1 MAKIGQELLAFFAN
15 FCLAATMN
23 NNQGDLFNPEPW
35 KSPAQTYRPLALRMR
50 PRRLCEVVGQAHLLG
65 ENCLLPR
72 LVHQNSF
79 GNLILFGP
87 PGCGKT
93 SIAEAIANE
102 TASKFIRINAVLS
115 NVAELRSVL
124 QMARRDSSPTILFI
138 DEIHR
143 FNRSQQDSLLPDLE
157 NGSLRLIGATTHHP
171 GLYVISPL
179 LSRSHLFELEPLT
192 ENVIGRFLSETLV
205 DVDRGLGAMGSTLDP
220 EVLRGIAATC
230 DGDLR
235 RALNMLETLVMGLPN
250 GSHIGLDDWRNF
262 GERRVL
268 NYDRN
273 ESEHHATI
281 SAYIKSMRGN
291 DPDAAAY
298 WLAKMLQGGE
308 DPRFIARRLVI
319 FASED
324 VGLAD
329 PRALP
334 LATACFDA
342 CEKIG
347 LPECAINLGHV
358 TVFMAT
364 APKSNSA
371 YMALS
376 AAQSDIKSGPV
387 QPVPEYLRN
396 HPRNVAARLTD
407 EPYRYSHN
415 YEDNCSGQK
424 YMLQPKQFYHPKLS
438 GAEKL
443 IAERMRSIRAK
454 KTGGGS

>member
-1 MAKIGQELLAFFAN
+1 MENSQA
-15 FCLAATMN
+15 
-23 NNQGDLFNPEPW
+23 DLFDPEPI
-35 KSPAQTYRPLALRMR
+35 PAAPASVYRPLALRMR
-50 PRRLCEVVGQAHLLG
+50 PRRLSEVVGQDHLLG

-102 TASKFIRINAVLS
+102 TASRFVRINAVLS
-115 NVAELRSVL
+115 NVAELRGVL
-124 QMARRDSSPTILFI
+124 QMARRDRTPTILFI

-192 ENVIGRFLSETLV
+192 RDVIVHFLKLTLA
-205 DVDRGLGAMGSTLDP
+205 DLDRGLGAMGSDVEGEIL
-220 EVLRGIAATC
+220 EAIAATC
-230 DGDLR
+230 EGDLR
-235 RALNMLETLVMGLPN
+235 RALNLLETLVMGLPN
-250 GSHIGLDDWRNF
+250 GSTIGMADWKNF
-262 GERRVL
+262 GERRIL
-268 NYDRN
+268 HYDRN

-291 DPDAAAY
+291 DPDAASY

-329 PRALP
+329 PRGLP
-334 LATACFDA
+334 LAMACFEA

-364 APKSNSA
+364 AAKSNSA

-376 AAQSDIKSGPV
+376 AAQSDIRRGPV

-396 HPRNVAARLTD
+396 HPRNVANRLVD

-415 YEDNCSGQK
+415 YTNNCSGQK
-424 YMLQPKQFYHPKLS
+424 YMVQPKQFYFPKPS

-443 IAERMRSIRAK
+443 IIERMRATCQNSRPIPE
-454 KTGGGS
+454 GGTDR